1 MSVEKF
7 DIVVI
12 GGGPAGQKA
21 AVQAAKSGRS
31 VVLIDRQKL
40 LGGECVHRG
49 TIPSKTLHDAAS
61 GFLDLKRRAGKI
73 FDVEVKGGLR
83 VESLMGR
90 LDAVRDSHAAFLS
103 DQLARNGIERWRGRA
118 RFVSDHEL
126 VVEGPNRSERRV
138 RGEHILVATGSR
150 PRVPDNVPIDHE
162 HVLDSDSLLSLIY
175 LPGSL
180 TVLGGGVI
188 ACEYA
193 SIFAAL
199 GVRVT
204 MIDRAERPLGF
215 MDEELVEH
223 FLAEFSAMGGTF
235 LASRNLERVEH
246 DGGSAV
252 IAVLDSGEVIR
263 SEKMLCALGRVTC
276 ARELGIEQAGV
287 ELDKRGII
295 PVDEHYRTSVPHIY
309 AAGDAVGSPALAASA
324 MEQGRI
330 AMLDALGL
338 DVQGKLDSLPIGIYT
353 IPEMAS
359 VGLTEELAREKHGDV
374 HVGRAAFAELARG
387 QISGDTAGMLKL
399 VASSDGSTILGAHIV
414 GHAAVELIHLA
425 QMAMIT
431 GVGYETFIENTF
443 NFPTMAEAYRVAA
456 LEIKNSLSVELRRAS

>member
-1 MSVEKF
+1 MNVEDF

-21 AVQAAKSGRS
+21 AVQAGKAGRR
-31 VVLIDRQKL
+31 VVLIDRQRL

-61 GFLDLKRRAGKI
+61 GLVHLKQHAARLFEVQVQSGLQ
-73 FDVEVKGGLR
+73 VET
-83 VESLMGR
+83 LMER
-90 LDAVRDSHAAFLS
+90 LDSVRDSHAVFMS
-103 DQLARNGIERWRGRA
+103 DQLERNGVERWRGRA

-126 VVEGPNRSERRV
+126 VVEGPGRSEKRI

-162 HVLDSDSLLSLIY
+162 HILDSDSLLSLIY
-175 LPGSL
+175 LPNSL

-193 SIFAAL
+193 SIFSAL
-199 GVRVT
+199 GVHVT
-204 MIDRAERPLGF
+204 MIDHGDRPLGF
-215 MDEELVEH
+215 MDEELVHH
-223 FLAEFSAMGGTF
+223 FLDEFSAMGGTF
-235 LASRNLERVEH
+235 LARSGLDHVEYGEDSSVLTILE
-246 DGGSAV
+246 
-252 IAVLDSGEVIR
+252 SGKEIR
-263 SEKMLCALGRVTC
+263 SEKLLCALGRVTNT
-276 ARELGIEQAGV
+276 RELGIEVAGV
-287 ELDKRGII
+287 ELDARGLIQ
-295 PVDEHYRTSVPHIY
+295 VDERYRTSVPHIY
-309 AAGDAVGSPALAASA
+309 AAGDAIGSPALAASA

-330 AMLDALGL
+330 AMCTALGL
-338 DVQGKLDSLPIGIYT
+338 SVEDRLDSLPVGIYT

-359 VGLTEELAREKHGDV
+359 VGLSEAAAIDEHGSV
-374 HVGRAAFAELARG
+374 LVGRAPFSELARG
-387 QISGDTAGMLKL
+387 QISGETSGLLKL
-399 VASSDGSTILGAHIV
+399 VASADGSEILGVHIV

-431 GVGYETFIENTF
+431 HVGPETFIENTF

-456 LEIKNSLSVELRRAS
+456 LQVQQAMPAKPRKAG